1 VTAVLPFDAAEPLGP
16 GRTII
21 EASAGTGKT
30 FTIAATVARLVA
42 TDAVPLERILVV
54 TFTRAATAEL
64 KGRVRERMVDT
75 LAALEGRPVTEIDR
89 HLRVLLELDGPERQA
104 AVGRLRRALTEFDR
118 AQIFTIHGFA
128 QRLLGQLGFRV
139 RLPETLEPGQVDD
152 LLLSQV
158 ASDLTVTRF
167 FRAGPDDPI
176 ISPRLAAR
184 LGMEVIGHPDAEVVP
199 EPDQVSGEARLRV
212 ELATAVA
219 AETRRRMR
227 LTGAMTFDDGLV
239 EVRDALADPEVGE
252 AATDLL
258 RRRYDVGLVDESQDT
273 DPIQWQIIRRIFDD
287 SRLVVIGDPKQS
299 IYAFRG
305 ADIESYLAAV
315 RGASAHRT
323 LATNW
328 RSDGPL
334 VAALDVLFAGT
345 NFGDEAI
352 AYRPV
357 EAAHPEPRLEGLTA
371 PLRLRLVAS
380 DLEIPSRKDGF
391 YRVGDCRQAVADDVA
406 AEVVRLL
413 GGSVTATEEGRALGP
428 EDIAVLCR
436 TRGQVDMVRSSLRA
450 RGVPSVAARN
460 GSVLVTTAAEEW
472 RRFLMAVERPD
483 RLDLVRMA
491 ATTCLVGTQ
500 LADLAALD
508 DEGALD
514 LQRRMRAWHDALQG
528 GGVPALLAD
537 LNRDTD
543 LTGRI
548 LAHPDGERLLTDLVH
563 IAEEMHAV
571 SRRGRQ
577 GSLTAW
583 LETAIQEATARDAR
597 NAEEPDS
604 RQRRLETDADAVTVQ
619 TVHAAKGLQYPVV
632 LVPFAWDVP
641 TGKPDFPVF
650 HEPGD
655 AGTDTPRR
663 RLIDMAGDDWP
674 GFAEHCELAEA
685 EDAGEESRLLYVAL
699 TRAQHHLE
707 VWWVENHAAID
718 RAKLTELLT
727 GNGRT
732 PAGLA
737 EAGKGTVEV
746 STMSDLARLDPYRP
760 QPRVPAKLKVARFD
774 RTTDRTWRRVS
785 FSSLSADQPLTPADE
800 RAEHLPRSDE
810 AEALPEAEAEVVAPT
825 PLLPLAELPAGARF
839 GTLVHDMLEHVRF
852 DDAALERRLLEL
864 ATSATT
870 RSGWD
875 FDVTVLVSGLAAA
888 IATPLGPGRTDV
900 TLADLEAGGL
910 ARELGFE
917 LPVCTGHDPVTLAEI
932 GAVMAEHLPGDDPYR
947 PYVDQLLASTT
958 LPFRGFMSG
967 AIDLVGVLPG
977 DRYVVMDYK
986 TNALPAVGPVA
997 GPADYGPA
1005 VLAAEM
1011 VSHRYVLQATLYQV
1025 ALHRYLQW
1033 RLPGYDPA
1041 VNLGGSRY
1049 LFVRGMIGS
1058 DTPVIDGERCG
1069 VTRWQPP
1076 AGMIVA
1082 LSQLLAGGGR

>member
-1 VTAVLPFDAAEPLGP
+1 VTAVLPFDPAEPLGP

-30 FTIAATVARLVA
+30 FTIAAAVARLVA
-42 TDAVPLERILVV
+42 ADAVPLERILVV

-64 KGRVRERMVDT
+64 KGRVRGRMVDT
-75 LAALEGRPVTEIDR
+75 LAVLDGRAVTEIDR
-89 HLRVLLELDGPERQA
+89 HLRVLLELDGSDRQA
-104 AVGRLRRALTEFDR
+104 AIGRLRRALTEFDR

-128 QRLLGQLGFRV
+128 HRLLGQLGFRV
-139 RLPETLEPGQVDD
+139 RLPETLEPGEVDD
-152 LLLSQV
+152 LLLRQV

-176 ISPRLAAR
+176 ITPGLAAR
-184 LGMEVIGHPDAEVVP
+184 LGMEVIAHPDAEVVP
-199 EPDQVSGEARLRV
+199 DPDHVSGEARLRV

-219 AETRRRMR
+219 TETRRRMR
-227 LTGAMTFDDGLV
+227 LTGEMTFDDGLV
-239 EVRDALADPEVGE
+239 EVRDALSDPAVGE

-258 RRRYDVGLVDESQDT
+258 RRRYDVGLIDESQDT

-315 RGASAHRT
+315 RGASSHRT

-345 NFGDEAI
+345 TFGDEAI

-357 EAAHPEPRLEGLTA
+357 KAAYPEPRLEGLSA

-380 DLEIPSRKDGF
+380 DLDIPCRGDGF
-391 YRVGDCRQAVADDVA
+391 YRVGDCRLAVADDVG
-406 AEVVRLL
+406 AEVVGLL
-413 GGSVTATEEGRALGP
+413 GGSVTVPDEKRALGP
-428 EDIAVLCR
+428 KDIAVLCR
-436 TRGQVDMVRSSLRA
+436 TRTQVEMIRSSLRT

-483 RLDLVRMA
+483 RVDLVRMA
-491 ATTCLVGTQ
+491 ATTCLVGTE
-500 LADLAALD
+500 LTDLAALD

-514 LQRRMRAWHDALQG
+514 LQRRMRGWHDTLQSG
-528 GGVPALLAD
+528 GIPALLAD

-548 LAHPDGERLLTDLVH
+548 LARPDGERLLTDLIH

-583 LETAIQEATARDAR
+583 LETAMQEAEAREVR
-597 NAEEPDS
+597 SAEEPDS

-619 TVHAAKGLQYPVV
+619 TIHAAKGLQYPVV

-641 TGKPDFPVF
+641 TGKTHFPVF
-650 HEPGD
+650 HAPGD
-655 AGTDTPRR
+655 DTTDTPRR
-663 RLIDMAGDDWP
+663 RLIDVAGDGWP
-674 GFAEHCELAEA
+674 GFDEHCQLADA
-685 EDAGEESRLLYVAL
+685 EDVGEESRLLYVAL

-707 VWWVENHAAID
+707 VWWVENHAAIGD
-718 RAKLTELLT
+718 AKLTELLT

-732 PAGLA
+732 PTGLA
-737 EAGKGTVEV
+737 EASNGTVEM
-746 STMSDLARLDPYRP
+746 STMNELAGLDPYRP
-760 QPRVPAKLKVARFD
+760 QPRVPAQLEVARFD
-774 RTTDRTWRRVS
+774 RSTDRTWRRVS

-810 AEALPEAEAEVVAPT
+810 AEALPDAEAEAAAPA
-825 PLLPLAELPAGARF
+825 PLLPLADLPAGARF

-852 DDAALERRLLEL
+852 DDDELETRLLEL
-864 ATSATT
+864 ATAATA

-875 FDVTVLVSGLAAA
+875 FDVAVLASGLAAA
-888 IATPLGPGRTDV
+888 IATPLGPGETDV
-900 TLADLEAGGL
+900 TLADLEASGL
-910 ARELGFE
+910 SRELVFE

-967 AIDLVGVLPG
+967 AIDLVGMLPG

-986 TNALPAVGPVA
+986 TNALPALGPVA
-997 GPADYGPA
+997 GPGDYGPT

-1011 VSHRYVLQATLYQV
+1011 VSHRYVLQTTLYQV

-1049 LFVRGMIGS
+1049 LFVRGMIGP
-1058 DTPVIDGERCG
+1058 DTPVVDGERCG

-1076 AGMIVA
+1076 AEMIVA

>member
-1 VTAVLPFDAAEPLGP
+1 MTAVRPFDPAESLGP
-16 GRTII
+16 GRTIV

-30 FTIAATVARLVA
+30 FTIAAAVTRLVA
-42 TDAVPLERILVV
+42 DAVPLQRILVV

-64 KGRVRERMVDT
+64 KGRVRGRMVDT

-89 HLRVLLELDGPERQA
+89 HLQVLLDLEAPERKA
-104 AVGRLRRALTEFDR
+104 AADRLHRALTEFDR

-139 RLPETLEPGQVDD
+139 RLPETLEPGEVDD

-158 ASDLTVTRF
+158 ASDLSVARF
-167 FRAGPDDPI
+167 FRSGPDDPNI
-176 ISPRLAAR
+176 PPRMAAR
-184 LGMEVIGHPDAEVVP
+184 LGMEVIEHPDAGVVP
-199 EPDQVSGEARLRV
+199 DPGQVSGEARLRV
-212 ELATAVA
+212 EMATAVA

-227 LTGAMTFDDGLV
+227 LTGAMTFDDGLI
-239 EVRDALADPEVGE
+239 EVRDALADPAVGE
-252 AATDLL
+252 AATELL
-258 RRRYDVGLVDESQDT
+258 RRRYDIGLVDESQDT

-323 LATNW
+323 LAINW

-345 NFGDEAI
+345 TFGDEAI

-357 EAAHPEPRLEGLTA
+357 TAAYPEARLRGLSA

-380 DLEIPSRKDGF
+380 DLDIACRQDGF
-391 YRVGDCRQAVADDVA
+391 YLVGDCRQAVADDVA
-406 AEVVRLL
+406 NEVVRLL
-413 GGSVTATEEGRALGP
+413 DGSITVPEKDRTLGP
-428 EDIAVLCR
+428 ADIAVLCR
-436 TRGQVDMVRSSLRA
+436 TRSQVEWVRECLGT

-460 GSVLVTTAAEEW
+460 GSVLITTAAEDW

-483 RLDLVRMA
+483 RLGLVRMA
-491 ATTCLVGTQ
+491 ATTCLVGMP
-500 LADLAALD
+500 LSDLAALD
-508 DEGALD
+508 DEDALD
-514 LQRRMRAWHDALQG
+514 LQRRMRGWHDSLQV
-528 GGVPALLAD
+528 GGVPTLLAE
-537 LNRDTD
+537 LNRDTN

-548 LAHPDGERLLTDLVH
+548 LAEPDGERLLTDLVH
-563 IAEEMHAV
+563 IAEEMHAA

-583 LETAIQEATARDAR
+583 LETAMQEAAARDAR
-597 NAEEPDS
+597 RAEEPDS

-619 TVHAAKGLQYPVV
+619 TIHAAKGLQYPVV
-632 LVPFAWDVP
+632 LVPYAWDVP
-641 TGKPDFPVF
+641 SGTPDFPVF
-650 HEPGD
+650 HEPGS
-655 AGTDTPRR
+655 ATTDTPRR
-663 RLIDMAGDDWP
+663 RLIDVGGPDWP
-674 GFAEHCELAEA
+674 GFAQNRDLAEA
-685 EDAGEESRLLYVAL
+685 EDADEENRLLYVSL

-718 RAKLTELLT
+718 RAKITELLT
-727 GNGRT
+727 GEGRT

-737 EAGKGTVEV
+737 AASNGTIEV
-746 STMSDLARLDPYRP
+746 STLTGLPGHVPYRP
-760 QPRVPAKLKVARFD
+760 QPRVPVELEVARFA
-774 RTTDRTWRRVS
+774 RTTDPTWRRVS

-800 RAEHLPRSDE
+800 RAEHLPRADETETLPEGE
-810 AEALPEAEAEVVAPT
+810 AEPVVAA

-839 GTLVHDMLEHVRF
+839 GTLVHDVLERVRF
-852 DDAALERRLLEL
+852 DDPGLEGALTDLVTTE
-864 ATSATT
+864 TT
-870 RSGWD
+870 RTGWD
-875 FDVTVLVSGLAAA
+875 FDTAGLTTGLVQA
-888 IATPLGPGRTDV
+888 IATPLGPEDDAV

-910 ARELGFE
+910 ARELVFE
-917 LPVCTGHDPVTLAEI
+917 LPVCTGHDPVTLADI
-932 GAVMAEHLPGDDPYR
+932 GAVMADHLAADDPYR
-947 PYVDQLLASTT
+947 AYVDHLLAATT

-967 AIDLVGVLPG
+967 AIDLVGVLP
-977 DRYVVMDYK
+977 DNRYIVMDYK

-997 GPADYGPA
+997 GPADYGPSI
-1005 VLAAEM
+1005 LAGEM

-1041 VNLGGSRY
+1041 ANLGGSRY
-1049 LFVRGMIGS
+1049 LFVRGMIGP

-1076 AGMIVA
+1076 PEMIVS
-1082 LSQLLAGGGR
+1082 LSDLLAGGGS

>member
-1 VTAVLPFDAAEPLGP
+1 MSAVLRFDPAEPLGP

-42 TDAVPLERILVV
+42 ADVPLERILVV

-75 LAALEGRPVTEIDR
+75 LAALEGRPVAEVDR
-89 HLRVLLELDGPERQA
+89 HLRVLLELGDRERQEA
-104 AVGRLRRALTEFDR
+104 IGRLRRALTEFDR

-128 QRLLGQLGFRV
+128 HRLLGQLGFRV
-139 RLPETLEPGQVDD
+139 RLPETLEPGEIDD
-152 LLLSQV
+152 LLLRQV
-158 ASDLTVTRF
+158 AGDLTVTRF
-167 FRAGPDDPI
+167 LRAGPDDPI
-176 ISPRLAAR
+176 ISPGVAAR

-199 EPDQVSGEARLRV
+199 DPDQVSGEARLRV

-227 LTGAMTFDDGLV
+227 LAGAMTFDDGLI
-239 EVRDALADPEVGE
+239 EVRDALSDPAVGE
-252 AATDLL
+252 AAADLL
-258 RRRYDVGLVDESQDT
+258 RRRYDVGLIDESQDT
-273 DPIQWQIIRRIFDD
+273 DPIQWQIIRGIFDH

-334 VAALDVLFAGT
+334 VAALDVLFSGT
-345 NFGDEAI
+345 TFGDEAI

-357 EAAHPEPRLEGLTA
+357 EAAHPEARLEGLPA

-380 DLEIPSRKDGF
+380 DLDIPRRKNGC
-391 YRVGDCRQAVADDVA
+391 YLVGDCRQAVADDVA
-406 AEVVRLL
+406 AEVVALL
-413 GGSVTATEEGRALGP
+413 GGSVTVAHEGRALGP

-436 TRGQVDMVRSSLRA
+436 TRTQVEMVRSSLRG

-460 GSVLVTTAAEEW
+460 GSVLVTAAAEEW

-491 ATTCLVGTQ
+491 ATTCLVGTR
-500 LADLAALD
+500 LTDLAALD

-514 LQRRMRAWHDALQG
+514 LQRRMRGWHDTLQD

-548 LAHPDGERLLTDLVH
+548 LARPDGERLLTDLVH
-563 IAEEMHAV
+563 IAEEIHGV

-583 LETAIQEATARDAR
+583 LETAMQEAGARDAR
-597 NAEEPDS
+597 SAEEPDS

-619 TVHAAKGLQYPVV
+619 TIHAAKGLQYRVV
-632 LVPFAWDVP
+632 MVPFAWDVP
-641 TGKPDFPVF
+641 TGKIHFPVF
-650 HEPGD
+650 HAPGD
-655 AGTDTPRR
+655 DISDTPRR
-663 RLIDMAGDDWP
+663 RLIDVAGDGWP
-674 GFAEHCELAEA
+674 GFDQHCELADA
-685 EDAGEESRLLYVAL
+685 EDVGEESRLLYVAL

-707 VWWVENHAAID
+707 VWWVENHAAIGE
-718 RAKLTELLT
+718 AKLTELLT
-727 GNGRT
+727 GNGRSPT
-732 PAGLA
+732 ALA
-737 EAGKGTVEV
+737 EASRGTVEV
-746 STMSDLARLDPYRP
+746 STMSELAGLDLYRP
-760 QPRVPAKLKVARFD
+760 QPRVPVQLEVARFD
-774 RTTDRTWRRVS
+774 RPTDRTWRRVS

-810 AEALPEAEAEVVAPT
+810 AETLPDEEAGAVTPA
-825 PLLPLAELPAGARF
+825 PLLPLADLPAGARF
-839 GTLVHDMLEHVRF
+839 GTLVHDILEQVRF
-852 DDAALERRLLEL
+852 DDDELETSLLEL
-864 ATSATT
+864 GTAATDG
-870 RSGWD
+870 SGWD
-875 FDVTVLVSGLAAA
+875 FDVTVLASGLAAV

-900 TLADLEAGGL
+900 NLAHLEASGL
-910 ARELGFE
+910 ARELVFE
-917 LPVCTGHDPVTLAEI
+917 LPVRTGHDPVTLAEI

-947 PYVDQLLASTT
+947 PYVDQLRASTT

-986 TNALPAVGPVA
+986 TNALPALGSVA

-1005 VLAAEM
+1005 VLAGEM
-1011 VSHRYVLQATLYQV
+1011 VSHRYVLQTTLYQV

-1041 VNLGGSRY
+1041 LNLGGSRY
-1049 LFVRGMIGS
+1049 LFVRGMVGPG
-1058 DTPVIDGERCG
+1058 TPVVGGERCG
-1069 VTRWQPP
+1069 VARWQPP
-1076 AGMIVA
+1076 AEMIVA
-1082 LSQLLAGGGR
+1082 LSRLLAGDGR